1 MSKKSDAM
9 KDELQKKT
17 LHAKT
22 KADELKAKTLVKQE
36 EIKNNAIQVKQGAL
50 KKTADAKDS
59 AIMKTA
65 EIKETTAN
73 KTSEI
78 KENASERSAEF
89 KGNTEKTRKQAE
101 GMINEFITSLKD
113 KQEEFAKTIADYT
126 AGEKLLTDI
135 INTENSIIIK
145 TDLPTLTKEDVN
157 VNITED
163 SVEIIAKFEE
173 KDENLEFIK
182 NERNYGETVR
192 IIPLPIIIDVKK
204 AFASFVDSVLTIE
217 LPKVQEEKIN
227 IKIE

>member
-17 LHAKT
+17 LHAKIKT
-22 KADELKAKTLVKQE
+22 DELKAKTLVKQE
-36 EIKNNAIQVKQGAL
+36 EIKNNAIEVKKGAL

-65 EIKETTAN
+65 EIKE
-73 KTSEI
+73 
-78 KENASERSAEF
+78 NASERSAEF
-89 KGNTEKTRKQAE
+89 KGNAEKTRKQAE
-101 GMINEFITSLKD
+101 GMINEFISSLKD
-113 KQEEFAKTIADYT
+113 KQEEFGKTIADYT
-126 AGEKLLTDI
+126 AGEKLLTDV

-145 TDLPTLTKEDVN
+145 TDLPPLTKEDVN

-192 IIPLPIIIDVKK
+192 IIPLPVIIDVKK
-204 AFASFVDSVLTIE
+204 ASANFVDSVLTIE
-217 LPKVQEEKIN
+217 LPKVQKEKIN
-227 IKIE
+227 VKIE